1 MLGEIVTKRI
11 RIDDGAV
18 LKGSVAIQAAKSV
31 PSEPPQAKAAAAAG
45 DAAKPSGPA
54 PAPVPPAAPAAPES
68 VKRAPGSSV
77 LFKPV
82 G

>member
-1 MLGEIVTKRI
+1 MTKRI

-18 LKGSVAIQAAKSV
+18 LKGSVEIQALGKSPV
-31 PSEPPQAKAAAAAG
+31 EQPQAKAAAATGEAT
-45 DAAKPSGPA
+45 KA
-54 PAPVPPAAPAAPES
+54 PAQAVVPPAAPGLES

-82 G
+82 